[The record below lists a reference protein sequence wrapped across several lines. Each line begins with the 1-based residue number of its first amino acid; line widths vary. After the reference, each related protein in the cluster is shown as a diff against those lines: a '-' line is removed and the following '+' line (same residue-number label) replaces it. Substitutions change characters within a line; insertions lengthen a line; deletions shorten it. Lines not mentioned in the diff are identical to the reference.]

1 MTRHIG
7 QNNYQCLPYCL
18 QEVEELEEF
27 DDEEEA
33 SFTGDS
39 SSSSE
44 EEEEDEEG
52 AEEARKRAMAEAKA
66 MLQDEKGK
74 SKDRYLEDEV
84 RIRIL
89 QGVLQLH

>member
-1 MTRHIG
+1 M
-7 QNNYQCLPYCL
+7 
-18 QEVEELEEF
+18 EEF

-52 AEEARKRAMAEAKA
+52 AEEARKRAMVEAKA
-66 MLQDEKGK
+66 MLQDKKDK

-84 RIRIL
+84 RMTCLARQFYSFQHNIAIRSAKSSFL
-89 QGVLQLH
+89 Q

>member
-1 MTRHIG
+1 M
-7 QNNYQCLPYCL
+7 
-18 QEVEELEEF
+18 EEF

-66 MLQDEKGK
+66 MLQDKKGK

-84 RIRIL
+84 RITYLARSSSIAFN
-89 QGVLQLH
+89 